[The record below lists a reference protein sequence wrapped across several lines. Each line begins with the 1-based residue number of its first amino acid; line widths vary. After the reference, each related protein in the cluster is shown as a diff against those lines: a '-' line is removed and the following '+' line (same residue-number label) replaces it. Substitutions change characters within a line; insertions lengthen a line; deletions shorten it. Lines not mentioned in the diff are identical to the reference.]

1 MQAHALLRRAIVA
14 AAIIFAAQVS
24 AQAVPLRANTAEAHT
39 AKAFETARQQ
49 GPLALHA
56 FLAEMPKGGDLH
68 NHLSGAVYAESWI
81 ADAATDG
88 LCVDI
93 STSSLIDKHDASAP
107 NCGTGRRPAAD
118 ALSDQHFYDTLVDAF
133 SMRSFVPA
141 NGHSGHD
148 QFFDSF
154 RRFDAVTPQLHMGDW
169 LNEVSTRAAAQNEQY
184 LELMVTPPFAHAREL
199 ARTLGWHDDFDV
211 MRKQLLAHGLKDEI
225 ATDEQLLTQALAER
239 KRQQHCDSAQADAA
253 CTMQIRFLYQV
264 LRGAPPERVFA
275 QTLLGFE
282 LASVDPRW
290 VGINFVM
297 PEDGYLSMRDYTL
310 QMRMLDYLHRLYP
323 TVHISLHAG
332 ELAPGLVP
340 PDGLRFHIRQAVEIG
355 HAERIGHGV
364 DVMYEDRPEQL
375 LEEMAKRHVMVEI
388 NLTSNDVILGVRGAD
403 HPLPIYLKHGVPVA
417 LSTDDEGVS
426 RIDLT
431 HEYVRAAE
439 DFSLDYPTLKQMARN
454 SLTYSF
460 LPGESLWTS
469 KGCQGQPLGSDHPN
483 AICRQLLSD
492 SEKAAAQWELE
503 RRLSAF
509 ERAH

>member
-1 MQAHALLRRAIVA
+1 MQASSFLRRAVVA
-14 AAIIFAAQVS
+14 AAAILATQVS
-24 AQAVPLRANTAEAHT
+24 AQAVPLRGDTAEART
-39 AKAFETARQQ
+39 AKAFEAARRE

-93 STSSLIDKHDASAP
+93 ATSSLIDKHDASAP
-107 NCGTGRRPAAD
+107 NCGNGRRPAAD

-133 SMRSFVPA
+133 SMRSFVPSA
-141 NGHSGHD
+141 GHSGHD
-148 QFFDSF
+148 QFFDTF
-154 RRFDAVTPQLHMGDW
+154 GRFQAVTPPLHMGDW
-169 LNEVSTRAAAQNEQY
+169 LNEVSSRAAAQNEQY
-184 LELMVTPPFAHAREL
+184 LELMVTPPFAHAKEL
-199 ARTLGWHDDFDV
+199 AQTLGWQADFDT
-211 MRKQLLAHGLKDEI
+211 MRKQLLEHGLKDEI
-225 ATDEQLLTQALAER
+225 STDEQLLSQALAER
-239 KRQQHCDSAQADAA
+239 TRQQHCDNANADAG
-253 CTMQIRFLYQV
+253 CKVQIRFLYQV
-264 LRGAPPERVFA
+264 LRGAAPERVFA

-297 PEDGYLSMRDYTL
+297 PEDGYLSMRDYSL

-323 TVHISLHAG
+323 KVHISLHAG

-364 DVMYEDRPEQL
+364 DVMYEDHPAQL
-375 LEEMAKRHVMVEI
+375 LQEMAARHVMVEI
-388 NLTSNDVILGVRGAD
+388 NLTSNDVILGVRGAA
-403 HPLPIYLKHGVPVA
+403 HPLPMYMKYGVPVA

-439 DFSLDYPTLKQMARN
+439 DFGLDYATLKQMARN

-460 LPGESLWTS
+460 LPGESLWDTKS
-469 KGCQGQPLGSDHPN
+469 CQGLLPDSHPS
-483 AICRQLLSD
+483 ARCQSFLST
-492 SEKAAAQWELE
+492 SEKASAQWELE
-503 RRLSAF
+503 RRLRAF
-509 ERAH
+509 EATH

>member
-1 MQAHALLRRAIVA
+1 MQASSFLRRAVVA
-14 AAIIFAAQVS
+14 AVAILATQVS
-24 AQAVPLRANTAEAHT
+24 AQAVPLRSDTAEART

-56 FLAEMPKGGDLH
+56 FLADMPKGGDLH

-81 ADAATDG
+81 ADAAADG

-93 STSSLIDKHDASAP
+93 ATSSLIDKHDASAP
-107 NCGTGRRPAAD
+107 HCGTGQRPAAD

-133 SMRSFVPA
+133 SMRSFAPSA
-141 NGHSGHD
+141 GRSGHD
-148 QFFDSF
+148 QFFDTF
-154 RRFDAVTPQLHMGDW
+154 GRFQAVAPSRHMGEW
-169 LNEVSTRAAAQNEQY
+169 LNEVSSRAAAQNEQY

-199 ARTLGWHDDFDV
+199 ARTLGWQADFGT
-211 MRKQLLAHGLKDEI
+211 MRKQLLEQGLKDEI
-225 ATDEQLLTQALAER
+225 PVDEQLLSQALAER
-239 KRQQHCDSAQADAA
+239 TRQQHCNEAKAEAA
-253 CTMQIRFLYQV
+253 CNVQIRFLYQV
-264 LRGAPPERVFA
+264 LRGAAPERVFA

-282 LASVDPRW
+282 LASVDSRW

-297 PEDGYLSMRDYTL
+297 PEDGYLSMRDYSL

-323 TVHISLHAG
+323 KVHISLHAG

-340 PDGLRFHIRQAVEIG
+340 PDGLRFHIREVVDIG

-364 DVMYEDRPEQL
+364 DVMYEDHPAQL
-375 LEEMAKRHVMVEI
+375 LQEMAARHVMVEI

-403 HPLPIYLKHGVPVA
+403 HPLPIYLKYGVPVA

-439 DFSLDYPTLKQMARN
+439 DFGLDYWTLKQMARN

-460 LPGESLWTS
+460 LPGESLWDTNTC
-469 KGCQGQPLGSDHPN
+469 KGQSPGSSNPAAACQRFL
-483 AICRQLLSD
+483 AT
-492 SEKAAAQWELE
+492 SEKATAQWELE
-503 RRLSAF
+503 HRLRAF
-509 ERAH
+509 EHAH